1 MLFRRVGKIHIPNT
15 SNELVE
21 MDFGDDVDGASFR
34 HSRDTFPIYTMITIL
49 GTKEKGVGRGESG
62 AVALTNWVS
71 FSRTGYT
78 LSRQRFSIYKFR
90 VFAILNERNV
100 ALQTAISWQL
110 QGLGA
115 TERRR
120 MYFKDIC
127 SKLRMRERIRK
138 SPAWKGVATL
148 KGSSSISRAPRFIQ

>member
-78 LSRQRFSIYKFR
+78 LSRQRFSIYMFR
-90 VFAILNERNV
+90 DCAILRRGERHFTNGY
-100 ALQTAISWQL
+100 SWTPSESR
-110 QGLGA
+110 G
-115 TERRR
+115 RR
-120 MYFKDIC
+120 K
-127 SKLRMRERIRK
+127 K
-138 SPAWKGVATL
+138 T
-148 KGSSSISRAPRFIQ
+148 